1 MKKVAVSIHAI
12 ENFTPNILDDLTGL
26 DFLHVDVMDGEF
38 VETNA
43 YNLAIFKILKN
54 SYDLPIIAHLMVK
67 DPIGL
72 IEKLIENIDIFVFHY
87 ESIGNIEL
95 IIDRVK
101 SFNKKVG
108 IAINPDTKLEKILL
122 FLNKIDLILVMSVFP
137 GKSGQKFIWEVLDKL
152 NLLIVY
158 RQHNKLEFLID
169 IDGGINLE
177 NAKLIHSDILTSAS
191 SILRAKDPNLII
203 QALKNG

>member
-1 MKKVAVSIHAI
+1 
-12 ENFTPNILDDLTGL
+12 
-26 DFLHVDVMDGEF
+26 
-38 VETNA
+38 
-43 YNLAIFKILKN
+43 
-54 SYDLPIIAHLMVK
+54 
-67 DPIGL
+67 
-72 IEKLIENIDIFVFHY
+72 
-87 ESIGNIEL
+87 
-95 IIDRVK
+95 
-101 SFNKKVG
+101 
-108 IAINPDTKLEKILL
+108 
-122 FLNKIDLILVMSVFP
+122 MSVFP

>member
-12 ENFTPNILDDLTGL
+12 ENFTPNILNDLTGL

-43 YNLAIFKILKN
+43 YNLAVFKILKN

-67 DPIGL
+67 DPIDL

-87 ESIGNIEL
+87 ESSGNIEL

-108 IAINPDTKLEKILL
+108 IAINPDTKLEKILP

-137 GKSGQKFIWEVLDKL
+137 GKSGQKFVWEVLDKL

-169 IDGGINLE
+169 IDGDINLE

>member
-12 ENFTPNILDDLTGL
+12 ENFTPNILNDLTGL

-43 YNLAIFKILKN
+43 YNLAVFKILKN

-67 DPIGL
+67 DSIDL

-87 ESIGNIEL
+87 ESSGNIEL

-101 SFNKKVG
+101 S
-108 IAINPDTKLEKILL
+108 L
-122 FLNKIDLILVMSVFP
+122 
-137 GKSGQKFIWEVLDKL
+137 KSRNCD
-152 NLLIVY
+152 
-158 RQHNKLEFLID
+158 
-169 IDGGINLE
+169 
-177 NAKLIHSDILTSAS
+177 
-191 SILRAKDPNLII
+191 
-203 QALKNG
+203 